1 MGNINLTDIEEVN
14 DHNFCSLYRLD
25 DLYIAS
31 NLEDKSQVDLMRKL
45 GVKTAIDMKEL
56 VETDFSDEELLR
68 SAGIDYHHFPVS
80 DISRLTFEELSS
92 LAKVMKQN
100 TGKKLLYCTS
110 GNRVAAVI
118 ALQQALIF
126 GHPKRRAFELA
137 QKIGLTKESF
147 KEKLIQTFNI

>member
-56 VETDFSDEELLR
+56 GETDFSD
-68 SAGIDYHHFPVS
+68 
-80 DISRLTFEELSS
+80 
-92 LAKVMKQN
+92 
-100 TGKKLLYCTS
+100 
-110 GNRVAAVI
+110 
-118 ALQQALIF
+118 
-126 GHPKRRAFELA
+126 
-137 QKIGLTKESF
+137 
-147 KEKLIQTFNI
+147 